1 MALVLFNQRLLLT
14 FNIRKILWLFQ
25 LKISRNFASIHC
37 SYYATLQYM
46 KYVLANTDK
55 RAIPYSSQDVRGQDS
70 HNHILTEIVNRI
82 DDYRNG
88 RLFREDVRWLKSE
101 RKEADY
107 TQRDFN
113 QKESLECIDKA
124 KGIICKL
131 NQYFGL

>member
-1 MALVLFNQRLLLT
+1 
-14 FNIRKILWLFQ
+14 
-25 LKISRNFASIHC
+25 
-37 SYYATLQYM
+37 M

-113 QKESLECIDKA
+113 QKESLECIDKS